1 MYLILKQKRNER
13 TLENK
18 KLEIDKINKNIEY
31 IEEIKDYNLREKLDK
46 IDHQINLY
54 DDEDKSII
62 NENKFN
68 NVEELNKINL

>member
-1 MYLILKQKRNER
+1 LILKQKRNER

-46 IDHQINLY
+46 IYHQINLY